1 MAMRPKLWSLNGLSV
16 ELGIGAR
23 ALAKK
28 LKHTPPDGK
37 VGGREGWYMSSAVSA
52 IENDRGGNG
61 GGYGGSDRDAVLD
74 EIQRITAKL
83 DAGFS
88 QMAAEPDVARRRK
101 IATEVGPLVGA
112 LNRAIERSHEF
123 VPSDERPFVKLGTDQ
138 ILRQA
143 IANFM
148 GLCQYELS
156 DDDDAADA
164 A

>member
-28 LKHTPPDGK
+28 LKQTPPDGK

-52 IENDRGGNG
+52 IKNDRGGNG
-61 GGYGGSDRDAVLD
+61 GGYGGSDRGAVLD
-74 EIQRITAKL
+74 EIQWITAKL

-112 LNRAIERSHEF
+112 LNRAIEPQPRIRSAGRATFRETRHRWNYR
-123 VPSDERPFVKLGTDQ
+123 PSNRPLP
-138 ILRQA
+138 
-143 IANFM
+143 
-148 GLCQYELS
+148 
-156 DDDDAADA
+156 AAL
-164 A
+164 

>member
-74 EIQRITAKL
+74 EI
-83 DAGFS
+83 
-88 QMAAEPDVARRRK
+88 AADNRQARCRFQSNGRRARR
-101 IATEVGPLVGA
+101 
-112 LNRAIERSHEF
+112 
-123 VPSDERPFVKLGTDQ
+123 GTSSQ
-138 ILRQA
+138 
-143 IANFM
+143 N
-148 GLCQYELS
+148 GH
-156 DDDDAADA
+156 
-164 A
+164 